1 MKKVKKAKKMCEY
14 TKYKIAAS
22 SIATLLG
29 VWGPARQYNEI
40 CTLAKRPHREQTES
54 WSASSKRFLE
64 QCGISQEWDALK
76 LRAGTSAFQ
85 EHIEV
90 VSKQATDLLLNNRL
104 VDTVVD
110 LDALDNMDPRLVLCR
125 ELRNSVVS
133 IATKAYGRNS
143 EPIFI
148 QQFNSCIEESGQ
160 IHSMQHELFRQCG
173 DNRTMWAI
181 TGRVDGFQHD
191 HVVEIK
197 HRRAL
202 LFASP
207 PDYELMQVHAYMFAS
222 GKHTTKLFQCVRRQD
237 FSVVDTKEIKFCEVY
252 WSKIVQSLGRAIEF
266 VEKLVASDL
275 AWDAFASCDQDNK
288 AQLLRRYI

>member
-1 MKKVKKAKKMCEY
+1 MKLQAHTSADFFLFLVRRNKNEKKIRVQISQKKNVLSFLFSSKNFCSNFNRRFGMKKVKKAKKMCEY

-54 WSASSKRFLE
+54 WSASSKRFLD

-160 IHSMQHELFRQCG
+160 IHSMQHELFRQ
-173 DNRTMWAI
+173 
-181 TGRVDGFQHD
+181 
-191 HVVEIK
+191 
-197 HRRAL
+197 
-202 LFASP
+202 
-207 PDYELMQVHAYMFAS
+207 
-222 GKHTTKLFQCVRRQD
+222 
-237 FSVVDTKEIKFCEVY
+237 
-252 WSKIVQSLGRAIEF
+252 
-266 VEKLVASDL
+266 
-275 AWDAFASCDQDNK
+275 
-288 AQLLRRYI
+288 